1 MDLFSQLG
9 ALALASRMRRLAD
22 RMSQDVVVIYK
33 EQNIDFEPRWF
44 TVYYLLVQKA
54 PLSIVEVAQILG
66 ISHPCVNQI
75 ANDMIK
81 AGLVKAQK
89 DKTDK
94 RKRLLVLT
102 DKGRDLLP
110 ALQTIWD
117 DVENALKDVIADS
130 GLDVMGMLETMEGC
144 LDKKEIYERFYTF
157 RAQRERD
164 AVRIIDF
171 EPRYRDAFRDLNLE
185 WISQYFV
192 VEPEDERM
200 LMNPEG
206 EILDKG
212 GAILFAVSH
221 NPMTGQDEVLGTCA
235 LIKKPGKMYELAK
248 MGVTESARGK
258 HIGKKLLAGAIDK
271 ARQLGAGMLMLETN
285 SRLTPAINL
294 YRKLGFEPVPFEE
307 ASKYDRADVCM
318 RLAL

>member
-130 GLDVMGMLETMEGC
+130 GLDVMGMLEKMETC
-144 LDKKEIYERFYTF
+144 LDRKEIYERFYGF

-206 EILDKG
+206 EILEKG
-212 GAILFAVSH
+212 GAILFALSH

-235 LIKKPGKMYELAK
+235 LIKKPGNMYELAK

-258 HIGKKLLAGAIDK
+258 QIGKKLLAGAIEK
-271 ARQLGAGMLMLETN
+271 ARRMGAGMLMLETN

-307 ASKYDRADVCM
+307 ESKYDRADVCM
-318 RLAL
+318 RLKL